1 MADDGVILPQLQ
13 FSPQLMVECPLFVLL
28 QCTLRCHRYKCYK
41 INNSKPSPYTLVTQQ
56 AGVLSVL
63 AQLCFEG
70 KSAVC
75 PWLLVTIICLLF
87 ATHNSLC
94 CLYSTCRVLFYESHW
109 RIFPPVAVGIIL
121 EHLPRSFIIN
131 QKS

>member
-1 MADDGVILPQLQ
+1 MAHDGVILPHLQ

-63 AQLCFEG
+63 AQLCFEE
-70 KSAVC
+70 KSAVY
-75 PWLLVTIICLLF
+75 PWFLVTIVCLLF

-94 CLYSTCRVLFYESHW
+94 CLHWTCRVLFSESLED
-109 RIFPPVAVGIIL
+109 FPAYVAVGTIL
-121 EHLPRSFIIN
+121 EHLSRALN
-131 QKS
+131 K